1 MSIAVSPVASEAASP
16 MITSITPT
24 LESCSKH
31 GPCEPN
37 ESGDN
42 EFQSPGL
49 RPRSQKPP
57 PLHTGADWKVVLH
70 LPEIETWL
78 RATADRV
85 KDLTQ
90 SVQQDSL
97 NRHVDAHLLQLKDI
111 CEDISDHVEQIHA
124 LLETEFS
131 LKLLSYS
138 VNIIVDIRTVQLLW
152 HQLRVSVLVLKE
164 RLLQGLQ
171 DSNGNYTRQTDIL
184 QAFSQ
189 DHDQARLDS
198 LTEVDDSGQLIIK
211 CSQDYFSLDCG
222 ITAYELSD
230 YSPSEDPEGRGLPQ
244 EPRSLYPELERD
256 FPELLQSV
264 DLLTIAASR
273 QSQESSS
280 PTQEKLIRS
289 TQGSVSE
296 LPRSTQEPVEE
307 PADLNQETQSKPMD
321 QASSIDTDM
330 QCEDDVGQ
338 SKRPLQGSH
347 SNAVSPTQPSMPK
360 KPMFVVESSLQ
371 YHADISRSTPSLLD
385 LPDRSRFWLDL
396 EAVYP
401 SSGTQSEENLHV
413 MNAKNR
419 HATHQAVF
427 QKHRVQ
433 MPHQRSFSVAEQE
446 DNTEHSNLYSL
457 SKSKHF
463 KTMQVNSDSST
474 PPPSSGEETSNHEPC
489 ESSSSLDDGLS
500 TTYSMLIMPKQAS
513 QIAEKNNSPKD
524 DFWYGSEEFL
534 ALPAQLKKTEMLA
547 SKLESLAQA
556 LPPRA
561 LQQSVQDVDNW
572 ELTETNTEWETNN
585 HLFSPRPNRKHFSTG
600 RFSSSSSDVAPSVDE
615 SIESGPLSDLQSEDE
630 GGWCTLKSRGAERI
644 TVQPEA
650 PRMVLQCTPM
660 IEQLLEDI
668 QHQENYQDIWG
679 KLEGFVSKLD
689 EFICW
694 LREALESTENWTP
707 PRADINSLNL
717 YLETHLGFKLNVDS
731 HYALKD
737 SLLEEGRQL
746 LELITCHKSG
756 LRDILQM
763 ITHQW
768 QELQRQIRRQHS
780 WMLRALDTI
789 KAQILSTKTDKTP
802 KNTEDPNLLA
812 SSEVQQCY
820 REAQTE
826 ILDQISMKLGQ
837 QHYCSSRNKN
847 VSFKSTSLSEFESE
861 YQRLWDWLLDMESIV
876 TDSHELMMSEE
887 QQQHLYKGNRVEMA
901 MWLPKKT
908 QLLGWAESL
917 QRSSIELPDDF
928 DERMAALRVKWD
940 QLEKSLGEKV
950 EVHPGEQGT
959 RGLLSPG
966 TSSMV
971 TQLELKIKELKSW
984 LRETELFIFNL
995 NLREDARHHGH
1006 ADASCDAHQA
1016 PLPDPQHDPQPN
1028 HDQDLQAE
1036 RQAVKQLERFKTLCI
1051 EVRGRRKGVA
1061 SVLRLCQRL
1070 LEGPE
1075 EQSSEADR
1083 QSLQLLQVNLE
1094 RRWEAIVMQVLQ
1106 WQNHLKCTLGR
1117 DQVPGNLI
1125 EPSLMDLRGASE
1137 DFWEWDE
1144 IDMTIGNME
1153 SQESEEQD
1161 QSEKHQQ
1168 EQFEETCPSQSR
1180 MSLDGFHSNPPTSRV
1195 YQVFSLHSVELY
1207 QQPQYNL
1214 KLSSNIAK
1222 PKEKQPL
1229 LKSLSKDSSF
1239 SSVESLPDIIAGLVS
1254 GKQGVL
1260 TDSTRRSESE
1270 SGIVS
1275 EGDTENTANSEICLL
1290 YQSDDPKVQVT
1301 LNPPS
1306 HSDSPCIDGVLDE
1319 DIDKIL
1325 ECANKCAQLENTMAQ
1340 KTEGQQYFI
1349 GKKKTEQ
1356 SEEGRRKHK
1365 NEPVEIL
1372 INGRCLSPESED
1384 EGHETGAFSV
1394 GYDDEGK
1401 VRRESTRLSQ
1411 GSSLDSLYAVGEF
1424 FPSAKETLTRSMSL
1438 ESWLPPCKSSEDAGS
1453 QGSLG
1458 DLDLSTETTG
1468 ELSRRTLELLK
1479 RLENIQTPLAQKITR
1494 SISDIT
1500 LPSSSLHLLGRG
1512 SRSGGAPSSI
1522 NESLAASL
1530 TELSSIE
1537 DSSVASEGL
1546 AVQKNRC
1553 LAANSNASFRKHS
1566 RSQQLTD
1573 ETDASV
1579 SMVVNVS
1586 CTTAC
1591 TDDEDDSDLLSSS
1604 TLTLTE
1610 EELGIKDD
1618 EDSSITSEEEYIE
1631 GTFAL
1636 GLDYMKGK
1644 FQSWVKP
1651 RAQNR
1656 ERNEADLGDELQ
1668 CGTLSREILSPVR
1681 TFSDRHFLNQ
1691 ATLKLLEANSNA
1703 KNDSLKKQ
1711 EVDSNPSDVTRNYIS
1726 SFVDDMEN
1734 GNVDSSHIKGRDEDE
1749 LLREEG
1755 SLFTKKGESFKD
1767 CYTMDDIKGDVMSM
1781 VVTASPSS
1789 CGQINLQSRESSL
1802 EGQLK
1807 GELPCHS
1814 SRNQLPSLSPL
1825 EECSTSHHS
1834 MLGIAHKTSQD
1845 QSAAFLNHVHE
1856 NHNESP
1862 SDCCSHQSFPSNE
1875 ERSEDVH
1882 NFVMEIIDMTSVA
1895 LKTKDVQAEEAQE
1908 SPSPT
1913 STSQIKEKV
1922 LEHSHRPI
1930 HLRKGDFYSY
1940 LSLSSHDSDCGEVST
1955 CTEEKSSTPVLSR
1968 TPEIRDEEPLFAA
1981 CTEEVYL
1988 GPPLCYSMSISKRP
2002 TRRSTKLIDPFCPL
2016 SQAPP
2021 PPSNEYQ
2028 KAHGISP
2035 GSIAGTQP
2043 QCHNEAPYLNPLP
2056 CETVI
2061 DTVEC
2066 FADTKMLE
2074 SNISPVMTKI
2084 RVSCSSTNPLKE
2096 ESGLYINPKINC
2108 PLIRKNDRDERGDA
2122 SQWMKQK
2129 NVRKGCSFPQEAKS
2143 SYKQLARSERGAGPV
2158 ETDRRVLL
2166 SARRSDSSSTVR
2178 SGVSSRPQAKV
2189 RTIGHASAQ
2198 TPTHTIDT
2206 HRRTSLSPP
2215 GLFCHI
2221 TEKWLMGLFNILW
2234 RIVSTPFSTSFHT
2247 ATKHLPI
2254 CY

>member
-1 MSIAVSPVASEAASP
+1 MSIAVSPIASEAASP
-16 MITSITPT
+16 MITSVTPT
-24 LESCSKH
+24 LESSPNH
-31 GPCEPN
+31 GPCGPN
-37 ESGDN
+37 ESGDKVL
-42 EFQSPGL
+42 QSPEY
-49 RPRSQKPP
+49 RQRNQKPP

-78 RATADRV
+78 RATAERV
-85 KDLTQ
+85 RDLTQ

-97 NRHVDAHLLQLKDI
+97 NRHVDVHLVQLKDI

-222 ITAYELSD
+222 ITAYELCD
-230 YSPSEDPEGRGLPQ
+230 YSPSEDPESRGLGQ
-244 EPRSLYPELERD
+244 DPRSLYPELERD

-273 QSQESSS
+273 QSQEFSS
-280 PTQEKLIRS
+280 PREEESNETI
-289 TQGSVSE
+289 QGSVGE
-296 LPRSTQEPVEE
+296 LTRLKQGPGEQTTKSNQGPVEE
-307 PADLNQETQSKPMD
+307 PSKPTQGPVEEAASSTPETQSKPMD
-321 QASSIDTDM
+321 QALSMHTAMLEETDI
-330 QCEDDVGQ
+330 GL

-347 SNAVSPTQPSMPK
+347 SNDTSPTQPSMPK
-360 KPMFVVESSLQ
+360 KPMYVEESSLLYQ
-371 YHADISRSTPSLLD
+371 ADISRSTPSLLD

-401 SSGTQSEENLHV
+401 NSVSQSDENLHI
-413 MNAKNR
+413 MNVKNR
-419 HATHQAVF
+419 QMRHQTAF
-427 QKHRVQ
+427 QKGKVQ
-433 MPHQRSFSVAEQE
+433 MLLQRSLSVAEQE
-446 DNTEHSNLYSL
+446 TDTEHSNLYSC
-457 SKSKHF
+457 SKIKHSKT
-463 KTMQVNSDSST
+463 KEVNSDSST
-474 PPPSSGEETSNHEPC
+474 PPPSSGEETSNHNPC
-489 ESSSSLDDGLS
+489 ESSSSLDDHLPNTDS
-500 TTYSMLIMPKQAS
+500 LWIMPKQS
-513 QIAEKNNSPKD
+513 SPTTEKNRSPKD
-524 DFWYGSEEFL
+524 DCWYGSEEFL

-547 SKLESLAQA
+547 LKLESLAQA
-556 LPPRA
+556 LPPRT

-572 ELTETNTEWETNN
+572 ELTEANPEWETNT
-585 HLFSPRPNRKHFSTG
+585 HLFSPQPNRKQFSSG
-600 RFSSSSSDVAPSVDE
+600 RFSSSSSDVAPSVGE
-615 SIESGPLSDLQSEDE
+615 SIESGPLSDLMSEDE
-630 GGWCTLKSRGAERI
+630 GGWCAPKPQRAERI

-650 PRMVLQCTPM
+650 SRMVLQCTPL
-660 IEQLLEDI
+660 IKQLLEDI
-668 QHQENYQDIWG
+668 QHQENYRDIWG

-694 LREALESTENWTP
+694 LREALESTDNWTP
-707 PRADINSLNL
+707 PRADIESLRL
-717 YLETHLGFKLNVDS
+717 YLETHLSFKLNVDS
-731 HYALKD
+731 HCALKD
-737 SLLEEGRQL
+737 SLLEEGKQL

-756 LRDILQM
+756 LRDMLQM
-763 ITHQW
+763 IAHQW
-768 QELQRQIRRQHS
+768 QELQRQIRRQHG
-780 WMLRALDTI
+780 WMLHTLDTI
-789 KAQILSTKTDKTP
+789 KAQILTTNSDGDP
-802 KNTEDPNLLA
+802 KNTEDLDLHA
-812 SSEVQQCY
+812 SLEVQQCY
-820 REAQTE
+820 REAQRE
-826 ILDQISMKLGQ
+826 IVDQMSVKLGS
-837 QHYCSSRNKN
+837 QHYCSSSSRNKN
-847 VSFKSTSLSEFESE
+847 ISVISKSNSLLEFESE
-861 YQRLWDWLLDMESIV
+861 YQGLWDWLMDMESIA

-887 QQQHLYKGNRVEMA
+887 QQHHLYKGNRVEMA

-917 QRSSIELPDDF
+917 KRSSIELPDDF
-928 DERMAALRVKWD
+928 EERMTALRVKWD
-940 QLEKSLGEKV
+940 QLEKSLGEHA
-950 EVHPGEQGT
+950 EVRTGELGT

-966 TSSMV
+966 TNSMV
-971 TQLELKIKELKSW
+971 AQLELKIKELKGW
-984 LRETELFIFNL
+984 LRDTELFIFNL
-995 NLREDARHHGH
+995 NLREDTRHHSH
-1006 ADASCDAHQA
+1006 ADTSCDAHQA
-1016 PLPDPQHDPQPN
+1016 PMTDLQHNPQN
-1028 HDQDLQAE
+1028 HDQDPQAE
-1036 RQAVKQLERFKTLCI
+1036 PQVVKQLERFKALCM
-1051 EVRGRRKGVA
+1051 EVRGRRKGMA
-1061 SVLRLCQRL
+1061 SVLRLCQKL

-1106 WQNHLKCTLGR
+1106 WQSHLKRTLGR

-1125 EPSLMDLRGASE
+1125 EPSLMDLRASSE

-1144 IDMTIGNME
+1144 MDMTIVNIE
-1153 SQESEEQD
+1153 SQESD
-1161 QSEKHQQ
+1161 QESHSEKHQE
-1168 EQFEETCPSQSR
+1168 EQLCGPCPTQR
-1180 MSLDGFHSNPPTSRV
+1180 GMSLNGFQSDPPTARV
-1195 YQVFSLHSVELY
+1195 YQVYSLHSFELY
-1207 QQPQYNL
+1207 HPQYNQQVFPY
-1214 KLSSNIAK
+1214 NQAK

-1254 GKQGVL
+1254 GKQGLL
-1260 TDSTRRSESE
+1260 TDSARRSESE

-1275 EGDTENTANSEICLL
+1275 EGDTETTVNSEICLL

-1301 LNPPS
+1301 LNPLIHP
-1306 HSDSPCIDGVLDE
+1306 DSPCIDRVLDE

-1325 ECANKCAQLENTMAQ
+1325 ERANKRAELGDSLRKETKDQE
-1340 KTEGQQYFI
+1340 YFN
-1349 GKKKTEQ
+1349 GKKKREE
-1356 SEEGRRKHK
+1356 SEKGRRKHK
-1365 NEPVEIL
+1365 NEPVEIF
-1372 INGRCLSPESED
+1372 INGRSLSPESED
-1384 EGHETGAFSV
+1384 EGHETAAFSA
-1394 GYDDEGK
+1394 GYEDEGK
-1401 VRRESTRLSQ
+1401 VRRSAQLSQ

-1438 ESWLPPCKSSEDAGS
+1438 ESWLAPCKSSGEAGS
-1453 QGSLG
+1453 QSSLG
-1458 DLDLSTETTG
+1458 DLSLAKETTG
-1468 ELSRRTLELLK
+1468 ELSRRTLDLLK

-1500 LPSSSLHLLGRG
+1500 LPSSSLHFLGRG
-1512 SRSGGAPSSI
+1512 PRSGGAPSSI

-1530 TELSSIE
+1530 TELSSID
-1537 DSSVASEGL
+1537 DSSLASEDL
-1546 AVQKNRC
+1546 AVQKKSC

-1586 CTTAC
+1586 CNSAC

-1636 GLDYMKGK
+1636 GLDYMKGE

-1651 RAQNR
+1651 RAHNR

-1668 CGTLSREILSPVR
+1668 CGTLCREILSPVKSV
-1681 TFSDRHFLNQ
+1681 SDRHFLNQ
-1691 ATLKLLEANSNA
+1691 AALKLLEAPMFSDVQNGGI
-1703 KNDSLKKQ
+1703 KKQ
-1711 EVDSNPSDVTRNYIS
+1711 EVDTNMVDATRNYIS

-1734 GNVDSSHIKGRDEDE
+1734 GNVESSHIKGKDEDE

-1767 CYTMDDIKGDVMSM
+1767 CFSMDDLKGDVMSM
-1781 VVTASPSS
+1781 VATPSPSS
-1789 CGQINLQSRESSL
+1789 CGQINLQSQEYSL

-1814 SRNQLPSLSPL
+1814 SHHPPPSLSPL

-1834 MLGIAHKTSQD
+1834 MLRTHMSSQKQPASFQED
-1845 QSAAFLNHVHE
+1845 TRQS
-1856 NHNESP
+1856 S
-1862 SDCCSHQSFPSNE
+1862 SDCCSHQPFPSKE
-1875 ERSEDVH
+1875 EKSDDVH
-1882 NFVMEIIDMTSVA
+1882 SFVMDIIDMTSVA
-1895 LKTKDVQAEEAQE
+1895 LKTKDFQAEQPQE
-1908 SPSPT
+1908 PSSPT

-1930 HLRKGDFYSY
+1930 NLRKGDFYSY

-1955 CTEEKSSTPVLSR
+1955 LQEEKSSTPVLSR
-1968 TPEIRDEEPLFAA
+1968 TPEIHDEEPLFAA

-2002 TRRSTKLIDPFCPL
+2002 MRRSTKLIDPFCPL

-2028 KAHGISP
+2028 KAHSISP

-2096 ESGLYINPKINC
+2096 ESGLCINPKINC
-2108 PLIRKNDRDERGDA
+2108 PPIRKSDRDKRDDA

-2129 NVRKGCSFPQEAKS
+2129 NVRKGRSSPQEAKS
-2143 SYKQLARSERGAGPV
+2143 TPKQLARSERGTGPV
-2158 ETDRRVLL
+2158 ETDRRILL
-2166 SARRSDSSSTVR
+2166 SARRSDSTVAVR
-2178 SGVSSRPQAKV
+2178 SGVSSRPQAK
-2189 RTIGHASAQ
+2189 RLSGNHAIPACR
-2198 TPTHTIDT
+2198 H
-2206 HRRTSLSPP
+2206 
-2215 GLFCHI
+2215 
-2221 TEKWLMGLFNILW
+2221 
-2234 RIVSTPFSTSFHT
+2234 
-2247 ATKHLPI
+2247 
-2254 CY
+2254 